1 MFGMVPFSK
10 RFGNPVRRDDF
21 FGIDRFFD
29 EFFNDP
35 FFARWGSP
43 FKADIRETDK
53 EWIIDAELP
62 GVDKNNINIEVDDGY
77 LTISVEQNEEIN
89 EERENYVRRERSYGS
104 FRRSFFLNN
113 VKEDD
118 IKAVYKN
125 GILTVT
131 LPKAKPDNKRKIQ
144 IDVQN

>member
-1 MFGMVPFSK
+1 MFGMVPFS
-10 RFGNPVRRDDF
+10 RRGNLPRRDDF
-21 FGIDRFFD
+21 FGVDRFFD

-35 FFARWGSP
+35 FFAGWNTP
-43 FKADIRETDK
+43 FRADIRETDK

-62 GVDKNNINIEVDDGY
+62 GVDKDSINIEVEDGY
-77 LTISVEQNEEIN
+77 LTISVEQNEEFN
-89 EERENYVRRERSYGS
+89 EERENYVRKERSYGS

-113 VKEDD
+113 VKEDE

-131 LPKAKPDNKRKIQ
+131 LPKAKPDNKRRIQ
-144 IDVQN
+144 IDVKD